1 MRHLEYNEA
10 RFAKVLQHLHQ
21 HYPHDI
27 ALARLADIACLS
39 PYHWH
44 RLYRAVLGETI
55 YETLKRIRLHHAARL
70 LLDSHKPLP
79 DIARACGYGGNAQ
92 SFARIFRD
100 AYGMSPQDY
109 RARGGVPYPALPPE
123 RTTATYPVKIRDIAA
138 LPVVALPHH
147 GDYMSIGASF
157 SQLETLLTLRG
168 HLPAPQARYFGIYY
182 DDPAGCPTAQLR
194 AAAAVVKG
202 RHKAEGV
209 RVMVVPGSARVRL
222 QAEAEG
228 LDKIFT
234 DFGAE
239 WRNAGCSMCLGMNP
253 DTMDAGRYAV
263 LEHRGAYAE
272 LHRAYDWLYRD
283 WLLNSPYQLADA
295 PCLEEYL
302 NDWQQV
308 PPQELRTNIYLP
320 LI

>member
-27 ALARLADIACLS
+27 DLARLADIACLS

-123 RTTATYPVKIRDIAA
+123 HTTATYPVKIRDIAA
-138 LPVVALPHH
+138 LPVVAVPLP
-147 GDYMSIGASF
+147 
-157 SQLETLLTLRG
+157 
-168 HLPAPQARYFGIYY
+168 P
-182 DDPAGCPTAQLR
+182 
-194 AAAAVVKG
+194 
-202 RHKAEGV
+202 
-209 RVMVVPGSARVRL
+209 
-222 QAEAEG
+222 
-228 LDKIFT
+228 
-234 DFGAE
+234 
-239 WRNAGCSMCLGMNP
+239 
-253 DTMDAGRYAV
+253 
-263 LEHRGAYAE
+263 
-272 LHRAYDWLYRD
+272 
-283 WLLNSPYQLADA
+283 
-295 PCLEEYL
+295 
-302 NDWQQV
+302 
-308 PPQELRTNIYLP
+308 
-320 LI
+320 

>member
-1 MRHLEYNEA
+1 
-10 RFAKVLQHLHQ
+10 
-21 HYPHDI
+21 
-27 ALARLADIACLS
+27 
-39 PYHWH
+39 
-44 RLYRAVLGETI
+44 
-55 YETLKRIRLHHAARL
+55 
-70 LLDSHKPLP
+70 
-79 DIARACGYGGNAQ
+79 
-92 SFARIFRD
+92 
-100 AYGMSPQDY
+100 MSPQDY
-109 RARGGVPYPALPPE
+109 RARGGVPYPALPPKH
-123 RTTATYPVKIRDIAA
+123 TTATYPVKIRDIAA

-194 AAAAVVKG
+194 AAAAVALG
-202 RHKAEGV
+202 GADAT
-209 RVMVVPGSARVRL
+209 PPL
-222 QAEAEG
+222 QTLTLA
-228 LDKIFT
+228 
-234 DFGAE
+234 
-239 WRNAGCSMCLGMNP
+239 
-253 DTMDAGRYAV
+253 AGRYAV

>member
-10 RFAKVLQHLHQ
+10 RFAKVLQHLHL

-27 ALARLADIACLS
+27 DLARLADIACLS

-79 DIARACGYGGNAQ
+79 DIARACG
-92 SFARIFRD
+92 
-100 AYGMSPQDY
+100 
-109 RARGGVPYPALPPE
+109 GVPYTALPPE
-123 RTTATYPVKIRDIAA
+123 HTTATYPVKIRDIAA

-194 AAAAVVKG
+194 AAAAVALG
-202 RHKAEGV
+202 GADAT
-209 RVMVVPGSARVRL
+209 PPL
-222 QAEAEG
+222 QTLTLA
-228 LDKIFT
+228 
-234 DFGAE
+234 
-239 WRNAGCSMCLGMNP
+239 
-253 DTMDAGRYAV
+253 AGRYAV